1 MLSSKGCIE
10 YIERKENN
18 EMKSIGYNGPILF
31 SLQIKKLCYNKIKKT
46 FYRKGGGQHKMADM
60 SKLMYK
66 LQTALK
72 QKGYIIYINTQ
83 QFYSKE
89 QDRLIKVYILKH
101 GKDELLKTASQ
112 IKVVKALNEIWQE
125 VKNEEGDK

>member
-1 MLSSKGCIE
+1 
-10 YIERKENN
+10 
-18 EMKSIGYNGPILF
+18 
-31 SLQIKKLCYNKIKKT
+31 
-46 FYRKGGGQHKMADM
+46 MADM

-66 LQTALK
+66 LQSALK

-83 QFYSKE
+83 QFYSEE

-101 GKDELLKTASQ
+101 GKDELLRTASQ

>member
-1 MLSSKGCIE
+1 
-10 YIERKENN
+10 
-18 EMKSIGYNGPILF
+18 
-31 SLQIKKLCYNKIKKT
+31 
-46 FYRKGGGQHKMADM
+46 MADM

-89 QDRLIKVYILKH
+89 QDRLIKLYILKR
-101 GKDELLKTASQ
+101 GKDELLRTASQ
-112 IKVVKALNEIWQE
+112 IKVINKLNEIWQE
-125 VKNEEGDK
+125 VKNEEGNK

>member
-1 MLSSKGCIE
+1 
-10 YIERKENN
+10 
-18 EMKSIGYNGPILF
+18 
-31 SLQIKKLCYNKIKKT
+31 
-46 FYRKGGGQHKMADM
+46 MADM

-83 QFYSKE
+83 QFYSEE

-101 GKDELLKTASQ
+101 GKDELLRTASQ
-112 IKVVKALNEIWQE
+112 IKVINKLNKIWQE

>member
-1 MLSSKGCIE
+1 ME
-10 YIERKENN
+10 
-18 EMKSIGYNGPILF
+18 
-31 SLQIKKLCYNKIKKT
+31 
-46 FYRKGGGQHKMADM
+46 DM

-83 QFYSKE
+83 QFYSEE

-112 IKVVKALNEIWQE
+112 IKVINKLNEIWQE
-125 VKNEEGDK
+125 VKNEEGNK

>member
-1 MLSSKGCIE
+1 
-10 YIERKENN
+10 
-18 EMKSIGYNGPILF
+18 
-31 SLQIKKLCYNKIKKT
+31 
-46 FYRKGGGQHKMADM
+46 MADM

-83 QFYSKE
+83 QFYSEE

-112 IKVVKALNEIWQE
+112 IKEVKELNEIWQE
-125 VKNEEGDK
+125 VKNAEENK

>member
-1 MLSSKGCIE
+1 
-10 YIERKENN
+10 
-18 EMKSIGYNGPILF
+18 
-31 SLQIKKLCYNKIKKT
+31 
-46 FYRKGGGQHKMADM
+46 MADM

-83 QFYSKE
+83 QFYSEE
-89 QDRLIKVYILKH
+89 QDRIIKVYILKH

-112 IKVVKALNEIWQE
+112 IKVINKLNEIWQE

>member
-1 MLSSKGCIE
+1 
-10 YIERKENN
+10 
-18 EMKSIGYNGPILF
+18 
-31 SLQIKKLCYNKIKKT
+31 
-46 FYRKGGGQHKMADM
+46 MADM

-83 QFYSKE
+83 QFYSEE

-112 IKVVKALNEIWQE
+112 IKVINKLNEIWQE

>member
-1 MLSSKGCIE
+1 
-10 YIERKENN
+10 
-18 EMKSIGYNGPILF
+18 
-31 SLQIKKLCYNKIKKT
+31 
-46 FYRKGGGQHKMADM
+46 MADM
-60 SKLMYK
+60 SKIMYK

-83 QFYSKE
+83 QFYSEE

-125 VKNEEGDK
+125 VKNEEGNK

>member
-1 MLSSKGCIE
+1 
-10 YIERKENN
+10 
-18 EMKSIGYNGPILF
+18 
-31 SLQIKKLCYNKIKKT
+31 
-46 FYRKGGGQHKMADM
+46 MADM

-72 QKGYIIYINTQ
+72 QKGYIIYVNTQ
-83 QFYSKE
+83 QFYSEE

-125 VKNEEGDK
+125 VKNEEGNK

>member
-1 MLSSKGCIE
+1 
-10 YIERKENN
+10 
-18 EMKSIGYNGPILF
+18 
-31 SLQIKKLCYNKIKKT
+31 
-46 FYRKGGGQHKMADM
+46 MADM

-83 QFYSKE
+83 QFYSEE

-125 VKNEEGDK
+125 VKNEEGNN

>member
-1 MLSSKGCIE
+1 
-10 YIERKENN
+10 
-18 EMKSIGYNGPILF
+18 
-31 SLQIKKLCYNKIKKT
+31 
-46 FYRKGGGQHKMADM
+46 MADM

-83 QFYSKE
+83 QFYSEE
-89 QDRLIKVYILKH
+89 QYRLIKVYILKH

>member
-1 MLSSKGCIE
+1 
-10 YIERKENN
+10 
-18 EMKSIGYNGPILF
+18 
-31 SLQIKKLCYNKIKKT
+31 
-46 FYRKGGGQHKMADM
+46 MADM

-83 QFYSKE
+83 QFYSEE

-112 IKVVKALNEIWQE
+112 IKVINKLNEIWQE
-125 VKNEEGDK
+125 VRNDEEGDK

>member
-1 MLSSKGCIE
+1 
-10 YIERKENN
+10 
-18 EMKSIGYNGPILF
+18 
-31 SLQIKKLCYNKIKKT
+31 
-46 FYRKGGGQHKMADM
+46 MADM

-83 QFYSKE
+83 QFYSEE
-89 QDRLIKVYILKH
+89 QDRLIKVYILKR

-112 IKVVKALNEIWQE
+112 IKVINKLNEIWQE

>member
-1 MLSSKGCIE
+1 
-10 YIERKENN
+10 
-18 EMKSIGYNGPILF
+18 
-31 SLQIKKLCYNKIKKT
+31 
-46 FYRKGGGQHKMADM
+46 MADM

-83 QFYSKE
+83 QFYSEE

-112 IKVVKALNEIWQE
+112 IKVVKALNEIWQG
-125 VKNEEGDK
+125 VKDEEGNK